1 MKKFNDFIF
10 GEFNRGS
17 ETVPTSLTES
27 TPNSRISRFN
37 LTPIVILN
45 NSLFSRKNYADNLV
59 KFS

>member
-1 MKKFNDFIF
+1 
-10 GEFNRGS
+10 
-17 ETVPTSLTES
+17 VPTSLTES